1 MIDFVKRAACS
12 IGAVFAALVML
23 PFPLGL
29 VPGTRPLA
37 ALVNAPYEWGIDALA
52 ALLGVGPPS
61 RVPTGSGD
69 TLYHWLR
76 LLVVAIAAV
85 AIGGAWAIAARKRT
99 YPRLGAALR
108 VWLRYW
114 LALAMLVY
122 GLVKVFPMQ
131 FDVPLDYIYDQ
142 RVGDKSPMGL
152 LWLFM
157 GYSRPYT
164 MICGLVEMTAGC
176 LLVWRRTATLG
187 ALVAILAM
195 TQVVILNFCYD
206 VPVKLYSLELLAAA
220 FAIAAPELRRLL
232 IAALGRAV
240 PELPPRVRGPLWYER
255 ARLAA
260 KLALLASFCFRW
272 YQADA
277 PRLAQPPPSELAG
290 AWDVVAFQLDG
301 SERPPLATDGE
312 RWQRALFDRQYLVV
326 RFMPETRAFFR
337 VDVDAARK
345 QLDFAD
351 GLRRASWTYRLAGD
365 QLALDG
371 ALAGHR
377 YHVEL
382 HRAPAPLLPT
392 RGFHWIQEEPFHR

>member
-1 MIDFVKRAACS
+1 VRRIAW
-12 IGAVFAALVML
+12 VFAALVML

-37 ALVNAPYEWGIDALA
+37 ELVNAPYEWGVDALA
-52 ALLGVGPPS
+52 ALLGLGPPS
-61 RVPTGSGD
+61 RAYTGSGD
-69 TLYHWLR
+69 TLYYWLR
-76 LLVVAIAAV
+76 LLLVAIVAV
-85 AIGGAWAIAARKRT
+85 IAGGAWALAARRRV
-99 YPRLGAALR
+99 YPRLDAALR

-114 LALAMLVY
+114 LALAMLGY

-164 MICGLVEMTAGC
+164 ITCGLVEMFAGC
-176 LLVWRRTATLG
+176 LLIWRRTVTLG
-187 ALVAILAM
+187 ALVAIAAM

-220 FAIAAPELRRLL
+220 FAIAAPDLRRVL
-232 IAALGRAV
+232 IAALGRTV
-240 PELPPRVRGPLWYER
+240 PEVPPRVRGPLWYER
-255 ARLAA
+255 ARLAG
-260 KLALLASFCFRW
+260 KLALLGSFCLRW

-290 AWDVVAFQLDG
+290 AWDVTSFQLDG
-301 SERPPLATDGE
+301 NERAPLTTDGE
-312 RWQRALFDRQYLVV
+312 RWQRATFARFGLVV
-326 RFMPETRAFFR
+326 RFMPETRGFFR
-337 VDVDAARK
+337 VDVDEARK
-345 QLDFAD
+345 QLDFAV
-351 GLRRASWTYRLAGD
+351 GVRRETWTYRLAND
-365 QLALDG
+365 HLVLDG
-371 ALAGHR
+371 ALADHR

-382 HRAPAPLLPT
+382 ARAPAPLLET

>member
-1 MIDFVKRAACS
+1 VKRIAW
-12 IGAVFAALVML
+12 VFAALVML

-37 ALVNAPYEWGIDALA
+37 ELVNAPYDWGVDALA

-61 RVPTGSGD
+61 RIPTGSGD

-76 LLVVAIAAV
+76 LLLVAIAAV
-85 AIGGAWAIAARKRT
+85 IAGGAWALAARKRA
-99 YPRLGAALR
+99 YPRLDAVLR

-114 LALAMLVY
+114 LALAMLLY

-164 MICGLVEMTAGC
+164 MFCGLVEVLAGC
-176 LLVWRRTATLG
+176 LLIWRRTVTLG
-187 ALVAILAM
+187 SLLAIVAM

-220 FAIAAPELRRLL
+220 FAIAAPELRRLV

-255 ARLAA
+255 ARLAG
-260 KLALLASFCFRW
+260 KLALLGAFCVRW
-272 YQADA
+272 VQADA
-277 PRLAQPPPSELAG
+277 PRLVQPPPSELAG
-290 AWDVVAFQLDG
+290 AWDVTSFQLDG
-301 SERPPLATDGE
+301 TERPPLTTDSE
-312 RWQRALFDRQYLVV
+312 RWQRLLFDRGFLVV
-326 RFMPETRAFFR
+326 RFMPETRAVAR
-337 VDVDAARK
+337 VDVDQTRK
-345 QLDFAD
+345 QLDFVI
-351 GLRRASWTYRLAGD
+351 GVRRETWSYRLGND
-365 QLALDG
+365 RLVLDG
-371 ALAGHR
+371 TLADHR

-382 HRAPAPLLPT
+382 QRAPAPLLET
-392 RGFHWIQEEPFHR
+392 RGFHWIQEQPFHR